1 MSFFGWT
8 AEQRGG
14 VWYAR
19 KFVDGGN
26 YGSTGAVW
34 VRKAITGL
42 GRDATKRDAE
52 RGIMRMYR
60 AGVLN

>member
-8 AEQRGG
+8 AEQRDG

-19 KFVDGGN
+19 KLVAGSN

-34 VRKAITGL
+34 ARKSITGL

-52 RGIMRMYR
+52 REILRMYR

>member
-1 MSFFGWT
+1 MSFFRWT
-8 AEQRGG
+8 AEQRDG

-19 KFVDGGN
+19 KLVDGRN

-34 VRKAITGL
+34 VRKSIAGL

-52 RGIMRMYR
+52 REILRMYR

>member
-19 KFVDGGN
+19 KLVDGGN

-42 GRDATKRDAE
+42 
-52 RGIMRMYR
+52 
-60 AGVLN
+60 

>member
-8 AEQRGG
+8 AERRDG

-19 KFVDGGN
+19 KLVAGSN

-34 VRKAITGL
+34 VRKSITGL

-52 RGIMRMYR
+52 RELMRMYR